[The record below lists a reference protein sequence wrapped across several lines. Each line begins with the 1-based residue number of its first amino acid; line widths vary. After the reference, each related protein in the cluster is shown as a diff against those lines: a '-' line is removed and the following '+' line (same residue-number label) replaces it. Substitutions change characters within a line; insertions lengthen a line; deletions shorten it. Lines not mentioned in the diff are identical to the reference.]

1 MLFTWPMV
9 WRALQSTLRSC
20 GFPWELSAPS
30 CTQLSTPRYRCPG
43 IDTGTKYFP
52 EREGSLGKCQRD
64 RWLFWVTPEPGQH
77 YEKQP
82 HLFQTQTVPSAWR
95 LSRFVALRWAAVAA
109 AYRGSRS
116 VSGVQEP
123 GKVLEMSLVSSFV
136 NASSLQCCH
145 FHYPA
150 KRESPRTAAQ
160 WLEMPF
166 PKSFSIAIIQSQATF
181 TWKAL
186 WHQCTLVRH
195 FCFLKWFVSVKV
207 LVVHSGLAVYLSSMF
222 CMISE

>member
-123 GKVLEMSLVSSFV
+123 GKVLEMSCFFFCECFQFTVLPFPLPCEERKSQNSSTVAGDAFSKIFFNSNNSV
-136 NASSLQCCH
+136 TGN
-145 FHYPA
+145 FHL
-150 KRESPRTAAQ
+150 ESPVAPVYIGKAF
-160 WLEMPF
+160 LLPEM
-166 PKSFSIAIIQSQATF
+166 ICQ
-181 TWKAL
+181 
-186 WHQCTLVRH
+186 R
-195 FCFLKWFVSVKV
+195 
-207 LVVHSGLAVYLSSMF
+207 
-222 CMISE
+222 